1 MNEMQWSPPQDNWYK
16 LNADAAVMVSKA
28 QLVLFYK
35 FKEQSGL
42 ILEGLKKK
50 KPSRIKASA
59 TFNILFEFY
68 FFKIPD

>member
-1 MNEMQWSPPQDNWYK
+1 MNEMQWFPPQDNWYK

-50 KPSRIKASA
+50 KNRA
-59 TFNILFEFY
+59 E
-68 FFKIPD
+68 

>member
-50 KPSRIKASA
+50 KTEPNKSKRN
-59 TFNILFEFY
+59 F
-68 FFKIPD
+68 